1 MNIQKILN
9 QIEKQV
15 SGLYGEG
22 KIATYIP
29 ELANI
34 DPNQFSM
41 SICFLDGKEYSIGN
55 FNKKF
60 SIQSISKVYLLTL
73 AIKILKD
80 KVWTR
85 VGKEPSGNAFNS
97 LAQLENENGIPRN
110 PFINAGALVTTDA
123 VMEVAKDPY
132 GEILDFV
139 KSTCNNNSISYNLEV
154 ANSEFETSHR
164 NTALAF
170 YMKSFN
176 NINSDPMELID
187 VYCHHC
193 SIEMTTLDLARSFL
207 FLANNGINPNDNSQ
221 IVTASEAKRI
231 NSIML
236 TCGLYDNV
244 GDFAYRVGLPAK
256 SGVGGGI
263 VAVMPGKFSVSVW
276 SPELNPQGNSVLGSK
291 ALELLTNETSF
302 SIF

>member
-1 MNIQKILN
+1 MDIQKILE
-9 QIEKQV
+9 QINTDVEK
-15 SGLYGEG
+15 LYGIG
-22 KIATYIP
+22 KVASYIP
-29 ELANI
+29 DLANI
-34 DPNQFSM
+34 NPKQFSM
-41 SICFLDGKEYSIGN
+41 SICFLDGREFSIGSSQT
-55 FNKKF
+55 KL

-73 AIKILKD
+73 AIRFLGDSLWK
-80 KVWTR
+80 R
-85 VGKEPSGNAFNS
+85 VGREPSGNAFNS

-123 VMEVAKDPY
+123 VMHIGKDAY
-132 GEILDFV
+132 SEILDFV
-139 KSTCNNNSISYNLEV
+139 RNLANNQSIQYNVDV

-170 YMKSFN
+170 YMKSFG
-176 NINSDPMELID
+176 NILEDTMELID

-193 SIEMTTLDLARSFL
+193 SIEMSTLDLARSFL
-207 FLANNGINPNDNSQ
+207 FLANNGINPSSGEA

-276 SPELNPQGNSVLGSK
+276 SPELNAQGNSVLGSK